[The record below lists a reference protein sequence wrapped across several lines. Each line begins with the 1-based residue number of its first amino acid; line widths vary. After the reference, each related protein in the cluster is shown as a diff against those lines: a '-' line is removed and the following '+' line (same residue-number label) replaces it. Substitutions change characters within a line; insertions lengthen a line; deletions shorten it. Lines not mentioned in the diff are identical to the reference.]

1 MSRID
6 VLNKR
11 VARVLNLRG
20 CGDTSPEEYDDADAA
35 LSSLV
40 AIAKDA
46 RMKERAKHL
55 ADNRSSLD
63 RAYGFKEE
71 VERLRRHVSEAEHLA
86 ADQSQSADEWQERAE
101 RAERERDEA
110 RAEER
115 RWYECFH
122 AEMVRADG
130 LGRVMVNFHDI
141 EKRAEA
147 AEARV
152 AALEGAGSDRRIVR
166 IKAAE
171 ARVVELEANAL
182 VAVSW
187 LDQAIGFISWD
198 QTGSGIALAEK
209 LDFARAALATPDPQ
223 EGAA

>member
-152 AALEGAGSDRRIVR
+152 AALEGA
-166 IKAAE
+166 
-171 ARVVELEANAL
+171 
-182 VAVSW
+182 
-187 LDQAIGFISWD
+187 
-198 QTGSGIALAEK
+198 LAEIAHGYDGDEF
-209 LDFARAALATPDPQ
+209 LDSSDAVDACRSIARAALATPDPK